1 MIVIR
6 VYSILANSPPP
17 NQHKLFTGFQ
27 NSGNSSMVLQQQL
40 PHQQQQFYQTQ
51 NSQNLIAGPS
61 SVGLF
66 DYLKNDKSFQT
77 PTKNFLSH
85 HQSQNMSNVNQQS
98 FDGSYQSGFNQSR
111 IMSPIANLH
120 SGDFNQNSSFQTTI
134 PATTH
139 LNVGGYIN
147 NLWITV
153 FGFPQNA
160 VSAIL
165 SHFSQCGSVLEKVCS
180 SGNWIH
186 LKFSSR
192 LECDKAL
199 LYNGKIICNNL
210 MIGVMRCT
218 DENILDKE
226 NLNEV
231 AQRQSRDFN
240 VSKIRS
246 LTNAAYKSA
255 QEPSEVVLS
264 PNAPKKTTGLV
275 NKTLDIFFGW

>member
-1 MIVIR
+1 
-6 VYSILANSPPP
+6 
-17 NQHKLFTGFQ
+17 
-27 NSGNSSMVLQQQL
+27 MVLQQQL
-40 PHQQQQFYQTQ
+40 PHHQQQFYQPQ
-51 NSQNLIAGPS
+51 NSIAGPS
-61 SVGLF
+61 TVGLF

-85 HQSQNMSNVNQQS
+85 HQSQNMSNGNQQS
-98 FDGSYQSGFNQSR
+98 FDESYQSGFNQSR

-120 SGDFNQNSSFQTTI
+120 SVDFNKNPSFQTKI
-134 PATTH
+134 PPTAN
-139 LNVGGYIN
+139 LNGGYIN

-160 VSAIL
+160 VTGIL
-165 SHFSQCGSVLEKVCS
+165 SHFSQCGSVVEKVCS

-192 LECDKAL
+192 LECDKSL
-199 LYNGKIICNNL
+199 MYNGKIICNNL

-226 NLNEV
+226 NEV
-231 AQRQSRDFN
+231 AQLQSREFN
-240 VSKIRS
+240 ASKIRS

-264 PNAPKKTTGLV
+264 PNAPKKTTGLI